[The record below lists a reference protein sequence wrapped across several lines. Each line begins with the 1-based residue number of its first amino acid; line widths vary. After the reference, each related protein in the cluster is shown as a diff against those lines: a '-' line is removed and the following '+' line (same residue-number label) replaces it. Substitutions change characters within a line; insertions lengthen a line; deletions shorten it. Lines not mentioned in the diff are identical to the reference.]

1 MGIITKKLQNIGIS
15 ALENYSFLLTEL
27 IAGQPGIYALY
38 KGDDLYYLGKAVN
51 LKRRLSQH
59 LKDRHYKKWDKFS
72 LFIVNNEKNID
83 DLESLLVTV
92 CEPNGNRQHPRG
104 KAVNL
109 ENDFKKRIDTYRQEQ
124 DALLFGR
131 KQAAHSRK
139 TIPLQAIYKNKKYTA
154 KLLSNGNVVLNK
166 HVFSSPSAAGRFI
179 TGKTSNNG
187 LQFWKVK
194 DKKGNI
200 VPLKKY
206 FN

>member
-72 LFIVNNEKNID
+72 LFIVNNEKHID

-131 KQAAHSRK
+131 K
-139 TIPLQAIYKNKKYTA
+139 
-154 KLLSNGNVVLNK
+154 
-166 HVFSSPSAAGRFI
+166 
-179 TGKTSNNG
+179 
-187 LQFWKVK
+187 
-194 DKKGNI
+194 
-200 VPLKKY
+200 
-206 FN
+206 

>member
-72 LFIVNNEKNID
+72 LFIVNNEKHID

-131 KQAAHSRK
+131 KQTAHSRK

-166 HVFSSPSAAGRFI
+166 HVFSSPSAVGRFI